1 MEHFVLP
8 LLIVCVFILL
18 PLSVKDA
25 IKSYR
30 MWELHQ
36 KMGECDGK
44 IVKVLKE
51 IPCVSERAGLPVVA
65 MKYKYKVEYQVNGS
79 TYYGA
84 YYLAGDERQIGDIV
98 HLRYVLE
105 HHTPHLLQNQR
116 ER

>member
-8 LLIVCVFILL
+8 LLTICLFILL

-25 IKSYR
+25 IKGYR
-30 MWELHQ
+30 MWKLHQ
-36 KMGECDGK
+36 KMGECNGK

-65 MKYKYKVEYQVNGS
+65 MKYKYKVQYQVNGS

-84 YYLAGDERQIGDIV
+84 YYSAGKKRQIGDIV